1 MFFYLIGSNAAFALR
16 NPASAPYRRVSVS
29 SDDPFPMRIAYLLS
43 EYPTLGHT
51 YLLREVRELRALGWE
66 IQTVSIR
73 RPGERPSSM
82 SAAETEEQGST
93 WYVLGTPPW
102 EFLWAHL
109 TTFGTRPVAYWRGF
123 ATAWRLA
130 RFARRPSL
138 FAIAYFS
145 EAILAGHWLRKA
157 GFTHVH
163 SVYSTTIGLILSRI
177 FPVQLSMTLHGPE
190 EFINPDGFGI
200 KEKVEAA
207 LFVCSISHFGKS
219 QIMLSSSPADWHKIE
234 VTPLGIDCAEGPP
247 VICREDPAPFRLIA
261 VGRLAPAKGY
271 PILLEAVAALVAAG
285 RSIHLTLVGEG
296 PERSRLEQQASRLG
310 ILDKVVFAGWKTQ
323 TELHDL
329 YRNSDLCVLSSF
341 AEGIPVVF
349 MEAMALGVP
358 CVAPRIAGIPEL
370 IRDGIEGFLVTPAS
384 VEELAGAIGDMMDK
398 PSLRR
403 QMALSSRERVVE
415 KYNLHKNAAHLAAI
429 FSRYGLANGAGAS
442 RAQDLSTDL

>member
-1 MFFYLIGSNAAFALR
+1 MK
-16 NPASAPYRRVSVS
+16 
-29 SDDPFPMRIAYLLS
+29 IAYLLS

-73 RPGERPSSM
+73 RPGELRSSM
-82 SAAETEEQGST
+82 SAAETEEQDST
-93 WYVLGTPPW
+93 WYVLDRSPW
-102 EFLWAHL
+102 EFLRAHL
-109 TTFGTRPVAYWRGF
+109 TTLGTRPVAYGRGF

-130 RFARRPSL
+130 RCAPHRSL
-138 FAIAYFS
+138 FAVAYFS
-145 EAILAGHWLRKA
+145 EAILAGHWLRTA

-163 SVYSTTIGLILSRI
+163 SVFSTTVALILSRI

-200 KEKVEAA
+200 KEKVRAA
-207 LFVCSISHFGKS
+207 LFVSAISHFGRS

-234 VTPLGIDCAEGPP
+234 VTPLGVDCREGPP
-247 VICREDPAPFRLIA
+247 VAFRDDPTPFRLIA
-261 VGRLAPAKGY
+261 VGRLSPAKGY

-285 RSIHLTLVGEG
+285 RNIHLTVIGEG
-296 PERSRLEQQASRLG
+296 PERSRLEEQAGRLG
-310 ILDKVVFAGWKTQ
+310 IEDQVVFAGWKAQ
-323 TELHDL
+323 IELHDL

-370 IRDGIEGFLVTPAS
+370 IRDGIEGSLVTPAN
-384 VEELAGAIGDMMDK
+384 VEELAKAIGDMMDK
-398 PSLRR
+398 PGVRR
-403 QMALSSRERVVE
+403 QMALASRERVVA

-429 FSRYGLANGAGAS
+429 FSRYGLARGAGAC
-442 RAQDLSTDL
+442 RAQSLSTDS

>member
-1 MFFYLIGSNAAFALR
+1 MK
-16 NPASAPYRRVSVS
+16 
-29 SDDPFPMRIAYLLS
+29 IAYLLS

-73 RPGERPSSM
+73 RPGERPPSI
-82 SAAETEEQGST
+82 SAAETEEQDST
-93 WYVLGTPPW
+93 WYVLGSSPL
-102 EFLWAHL
+102 EFLRAHL
-109 TTFGTRPVAYWRGF
+109 TTFCTRPVPYMRGF

-130 RFARRPSL
+130 RVARHRSL
-138 FAIAYFS
+138 FASAYIS

-157 GFTHVH
+157 GFVHVH
-163 SVYSTTIGLILSRI
+163 CVFSTTVGLILSQI

-190 EFINPDGFGI
+190 EFINPDGFGM
-200 KEKVEAA
+200 KEKVRAA
-207 LFVCSISHFGKS
+207 LFVSAISHFGKS

-234 VTPLGIDCAEGPP
+234 VTPLGIDCAGGSP
-247 VICREDPAPFRLIA
+247 VAFREDPTPFRLIA

-271 PILLEAVAALVAAG
+271 PILLEAVAALAAAG
-285 RSIHLTLVGEG
+285 RNIHLTLVGEG
-296 PERSRLEQQASRLG
+296 PERSRLAEQAGRLG

-323 TELHDL
+323 TDLHDL

-398 PSLRR
+398 PGMRR

-429 FSRYGLANGAGAS
+429 FSRYGLARGAGACGV
-442 RAQDLSTDL
+442 QGLSTDS